1 MTSCRQ
7 IILTFDGGGLCNRI
21 FPFANAIAASWDHDC
36 QLVNPVFGAYRSY
49 FRGPGNDFQVP
60 NEPLDKLKLP
70 SFDLPLWRARF
81 RIARRLK
88 SKSVVQGGESI
99 PINLDQLI
107 AATKSTSRI
116 WVDALYCLAN
126 KSLVRHASKLRAY
139 FRPVEQIEQAV
150 AACLKQAR
158 DGIDVLIGVHIRQ
171 GDYMQHDNGMLFYET
186 TEYVQLMR
194 TVQQLFPTQRVR
206 FLVCSNVAQSE
217 DDLRGFDWCFGPGT
231 EIGDLYSLAACDF
244 IVGAPSSYTQ
254 WASFYGEVPR
264 LVHNRKYEE
273 QSGGH
278 RTRVDIDSFVTHQCG
293 FGRFESNSC
302 TEPRA

>member
-1 MTSCRQ
+1 
-7 IILTFDGGGLCNRI
+7 
-21 FPFANAIAASWDHDC
+21 
-36 QLVNPVFGAYRSY
+36 
-49 FRGPGNDFQVP
+49 
-60 NEPLDKLKLP
+60 
-70 SFDLPLWRARF
+70 
-81 RIARRLK
+81 
-88 SKSVVQGGESI
+88 
-99 PINLDQLI
+99 
-107 AATKSTSRI
+107 
-116 WVDALYCLAN
+116 
-126 KSLVRHASKLRAY
+126 
-139 FRPVEQIEQAV
+139 
-150 AACLKQAR
+150 
-158 DGIDVLIGVHIRQ
+158 
-171 GDYMQHDNGMLFYET
+171 MQHDNGMLFYET